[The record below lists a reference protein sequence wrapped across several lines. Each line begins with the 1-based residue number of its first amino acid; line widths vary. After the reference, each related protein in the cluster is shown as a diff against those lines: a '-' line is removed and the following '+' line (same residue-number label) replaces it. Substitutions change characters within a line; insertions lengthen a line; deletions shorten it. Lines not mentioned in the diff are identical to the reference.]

1 MNMRKK
7 TIALL
12 TTLVL
17 ALGCIIGGTV
27 AWLTARTN
35 QIVNTFTTSNIDIT
49 LEETTGMNYKMV
61 PGHTIAKN
69 PKAAVI
75 VGSEECYLF
84 VMLEKSANFDSYLAF
99 EMADGWI
106 ALDNVEGVY
115 YRTVTASQMGTEYSV
130 LKDDQ
135 VSVKGTVTKEMM
147 DTLSPQTDPIL
158 SITAYASQLHK
169 NSTEDF
175 TAAEAW
181 TNIGP
186 ASQN

>member
-1 MNMRKK
+1 
-7 TIALL
+7 
-12 TTLVL
+12 
-17 ALGCIIGGTV
+17 
-27 AWLTARTN
+27 
-35 QIVNTFTTSNIDIT
+35 
-49 LEETTGMNYKMV
+49 
-61 PGHTIAKN
+61 
-69 PKAAVI
+69 
-75 VGSEECYLF
+75 
-84 VMLEKSANFDSYLAF
+84 
-99 EMADGWI
+99 
-106 ALDNVEGVY
+106 
-115 YRTVTASQMGTEYSV
+115 MGTEYSV